1 MLQPLAQPR
10 GRFSNRRTCLHPVTP
25 SVSLSF
31 CLSLTVCF
39 SLALALSPLPPSLP
53 PSLNYTYSFFFFS
66 SQVSSAALF
75 RHTHRCLFQRSAR
88 DGITIKSHACKSSSA
103 MMKRFVTIVL
113 RGLVSLSKENPI
125 WAKEH
130 HRPPKKEIR
139 RKRRAVKRAKT
150 MGRRNLV
157 RAVGISAVVSQLDHW
172 SFCSLHIKLDLGL
185 DSVLMYHYCDVG
197 LYVPL
202 DFRYRVME

>member
-1 MLQPLAQPR
+1 
-10 GRFSNRRTCLHPVTP
+10 
-25 SVSLSF
+25 
-31 CLSLTVCF
+31 
-39 SLALALSPLPPSLP
+39 
-53 PSLNYTYSFFFFS
+53 
-66 SQVSSAALF
+66 
-75 RHTHRCLFQRSAR
+75 
-88 DGITIKSHACKSSSA
+88 

-157 RAVGISAVVSQLDHW
+157 RAVGISAVVSHW
-172 SFCSLHIKLDLGL
+172 ITGV
-185 DSVLMYHYCDVG
+185 SVFYILNWI
-197 LYVPL
+197 
-202 DFRYRVME
+202 